1 MWAAA
6 IGPPSDDTKTYALFY
21 AFLLSICCRDT
32 AAFFFC
38 ASSNSR
44 FNSLTIAISLAG
56 SVSATASRQRSRQS
70 LRASWVIDASQKR
83 KNYSNIVAEMLSA
96 LPVQNLSCCANSPAS
111 PPLTISIA
119 KRKRSLWPSSPPPL
133 LCATS
138 SGTQSRRASTYL
150 QGNSR
155 VDRSFVI
162 TSEIKSLND
171 VVCGMRHER
180 ETSRPP
186 WRGRFCSFGFP
197 DSR

>member
-6 IGPPSDDTKTYALFY
+6 IGPPPDDTKTYSLFY
-21 AFLLSICCRDT
+21 AFLLSICCRYT

-83 KNYSNIVAEMLSA
+83 KNYSNVIAEMLA
-96 LPVQNLSCCANSPAS
+96 PSC
-111 PPLTISIA
+111 A
-119 KRKRSLWPSSPPPL
+119 KLVL
-133 LCATS
+133 LCKFACKSAADNLHSKTKAEPLAEFS
-138 SGTQSRRASTYL
+138 ASVSTYL

-155 VDRSFVI
+155 VDKPFRMEDKTRAIIS
-162 TSEIKSLND
+162 SA
-171 VVCGMRHER
+171 GER
-180 ETSRPP
+180 GNPRDIALP
-186 WRGRFCSFGFP
+186 RGEAAS
-197 DSR
+197 